1 MIIGPSSKQFFWLF
15 LIVGFFLAI
24 FLWVNDY
31 FSHQIFVEEL
41 GRQVNL
47 CLESSKQCEYQQLI
61 NYPPEN
67 LNANQAK
74 IVELSFLIAGY
85 LGYMIKTLKILII
98 FILIGCLPAI
108 KDIYCEIRSSLN
120 LNR

>member
-1 MIIGPSSKQFFWLF
+1 MIRPSSKQFFWLF
-15 LIVGFFLAI
+15 LIVGTFLAI
-24 FLWVNDY
+24 FLWINDY
-31 FSHQIFVEEL
+31 FSHQIFIEEL
-41 GRQVNL
+41 GRQISL
-47 CLESSKQCEYQQLI
+47 CSESSKQCEYQKLI
-61 NYPPEN
+61 NYSPER

-74 IVELSFLIAGY
+74 IVELSFLVEGFFD
-85 LGYMIKTLKILII
+85 YMIKTLKILII

>member
-1 MIIGPSSKQFFWLF
+1 M
-15 LIVGFFLAI
+15 
-24 FLWVNDY
+24 
-31 FSHQIFVEEL
+31 
-41 GRQVNL
+41 
-47 CLESSKQCEYQQLI
+47 KQCEYQQLI
-61 NYPPEN
+61 NYPSES

-85 LGYMIKTLKILII
+85 FEYMVKTLKIFII

-108 KDIYCEIRSSLN
+108 KDVYNEIRSRIN